1 MNPLAV
7 HFGLILHNPQ
17 ELSINGALG
26 PGQTTNMFL
35 SDSIE
40 QASRILAVASPSHG
54 FDPAT
59 VDFSTITEL
68 VSNEGVR
75 PTTDWNGVEEQVDLI
90 CETID
95 VEGDYTWNSNTP
107 PSQEPMLMI
116 SVLHESSAIR
126 YGNYEGHSISLTN
139 PSLIHES
146 TGQAYSHE
154 SLITSENGQP
164 YAKVTLHYP
173 SSEMPGGKYL
183 FNTGTSLS
191 SSVEINLYDPNEPSF
206 DTESLDEN
214 CDDSVDL
221 TDQES
226 YDLFDKYVTRF
237 STIAWG
243 QGTSADLQL
252 PYLSSPVSE
261 YTVISVAQ
269 QGSGSANSLV
279 SATSTTLSAS
289 NPEPPEMQNLSVVF
303 AVVESSTR
311 RYRSTYRN

>member
-1 MNPLAV
+1 M
-7 HFGLILHNPQ
+7 
-17 ELSINGALG
+17 
-26 PGQTTNMFL
+26 
-35 SDSIE
+35 
-40 QASRILAVASPSHG
+40 
-54 FDPAT
+54 
-59 VDFSTITEL
+59 
-68 VSNEGVR
+68 R

-95 VEGDYTWNSNTP
+95 VEGDYTWNSDTP

-116 SVLHESSAIR
+116 SVIHESSAIR

-146 TGQAYSHE
+146 TGQDYSHE

-164 YAKVTLHYP
+164 YAKVTLNYP

-252 PYLSSPVSE
+252 P
-261 YTVISVAQ
+261 
-269 QGSGSANSLV
+269 
-279 SATSTTLSAS
+279 
-289 NPEPPEMQNLSVVF
+289 
-303 AVVESSTR
+303 
-311 RYRSTYRN
+311 